1 MAMYGNVGVVL
12 VHFRAAQKLNL
23 SSSPHRRRRSG
34 DENIG
39 SDEQPIFPNGYAALL
54 LKSPPPAPPALLR
67 RIGVKELTGVGK
79 VSSHHLSDRPFES
92 AGIGRAPFARWN
104 ESGPFV
110 NSGKKIALVPL
121 LGSRR
126 KAAKASARVSSAQV
140 GRRST
145 TDIPSYWIP
154 SVRHATPVGG
164 GRRKG
169 PRAAECRVEILA
181 RAADLKC
188 R

>member
-1 MAMYGNVGVVL
+1 M

-79 VSSHHLSDRPFES
+79 VSCHHLSNTFRT
-92 AGIGRAPFARWN
+92 GRAP
-104 ESGPFV
+104 P
-110 NSGKKIALVPL
+110 VPTNP
-121 LGSRR
+121 
-126 KAAKASARVSSAQV
+126 ASIRQRGEDSASSPAV
-140 GRRST
+140 
-145 TDIPSYWIP
+145 YL
-154 SVRHATPVGG
+154 VGG
-164 GRRKG
+164 GKP
-169 PRAAECRVEILA
+169 PRLPLERTRHRPVADPPPIFHRIGFHRLDTRPLSRG
-181 RAADLKC
+181 RAKEGASCSGAPRGNLG
-188 R
+188 